1 MNERKLYY
9 LDNTVFKSFKLV
21 PDFEQLEELKKSYVN
36 NPANQPLFYT
46 IISREYPTWE
56 SKEFVL
62 PISVVNGVGGIF
74 SKQKESILSPLNPV
88 PKHKQHLLDVYCKH
102 DLMTPKLKLISDD
115 DKSKILYY
123 FLFLSEQY
131 KGKYKLNH
139 FDNILSLSKDLFTYE
154 LLLNGQYENAS
165 LDIFDEVN
173 LSSCFNLYQTA
184 EFSTSDLQSFLS
196 ESAYNDILNEEQ
208 ITHKLVRKISGN

>member
-1 MNERKLYY
+1 MSERKLYY

-21 PDFEQLEELKKSYVN
+21 PNFEQLEELKKSYIN
-36 NPANQPLFYT
+36 DPSNQPLFYT
-46 IISREYPTWE
+46 ITSREYPTWE

-123 FLFLSEQY
+123 FLFLSEQDT
-131 KGKYKLNH
+131 K
-139 FDNILSLSKDLFTYE
+139 
-154 LLLNGQYENAS
+154 
-165 LDIFDEVN
+165 V
-173 LSSCFNLYQTA
+173 
-184 EFSTSDLQSFLS
+184 
-196 ESAYNDILNEEQ
+196 
-208 ITHKLVRKISGN
+208 KIN